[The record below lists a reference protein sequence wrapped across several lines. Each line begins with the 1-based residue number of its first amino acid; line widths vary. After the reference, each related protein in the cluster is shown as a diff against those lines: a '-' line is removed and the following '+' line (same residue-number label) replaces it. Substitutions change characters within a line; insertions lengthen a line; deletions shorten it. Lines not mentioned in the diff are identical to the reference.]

1 MKKLLLLLSLLLATN
16 ASAHSGDT
24 GEHTHIFN
32 QCETKEKID
41 TLNQPPV
48 LLKLNAPKYPRRA
61 QQKGIE
67 GRVFVLFWFRERVFS
82 VVKYCISPFIRFEV

>member
-24 GEHTHIFN
+24 GEHVHIFN

-48 LLKLNAPKYPRRA
+48 SLKLKPPRYPQAALRRG
-61 QQKGIE
+61 K
-67 GRVFVLFWFRERVFS
+67 
-82 VVKYCISPFIRFEV
+82 

>member
-32 QCETKEKID
+32 QCETKANID
-41 TLNQPPV
+41 TLNQLAVP
-48 LLKLNAPKYPRRA
+48 LKLNAPKYPKSCLLYTSDA
-61 QQKGIE
+61 ADE
-67 GRVFVLFWFRERVFS
+67 
-82 VVKYCISPFIRFEV
+82 

>member
-41 TLNQPPV
+41 TLNQLPV
-48 LLKLNAPKYPRRA
+48 SLKLNAPKYPKSCLLYTSDA
-61 QQKGIE
+61 ADE
-67 GRVFVLFWFRERVFS
+67 
-82 VVKYCISPFIRFEV
+82 